1 MATKIQFRRGTAQQW
16 DDTNPILSNG
26 EAGFETDTGRFKVGN
41 GATAWRLLPS
51 ISKADAVAEANEYTD
66 DKISE
71 LVGGAIE
78 SLDTLKEL
86 AEAIGDDP
94 EFFTTLDSRIDLA
107 EADIAT
113 KLTAEIEAGHVWIGN
128 SESEP
133 VVVEL
138 VTANVPEDGNL
149 YFTADRAQDAVA
161 AAIAAGTH
169 VNVSIVYDDENNTI
183 SFTGAQ
189 TYDDNDAVG
198 AVAAAIAAGTH
209 SNVSITFD
217 DANNKLSF
225 ASTIT
230 NEEVQDAMKDA
241 LVHAFHTNVSI
252 SYNDAQNRFEVQ
264 SSGGGGG
271 GGGGTSIG
279 DSAPLLPVIGDLW
292 FRNTTGKFYVNDGV
306 YWVEIASLLA

>member
-16 DDTNPILSNG
+16 HDTNPILSNG

-66 DKISE
+66 DKITE
-71 LVGGAIE
+71 LIGGAIE

-94 EFFTTLDSRIDLA
+94 EFFATLDSRMDLA
-107 EADIAT
+107 EAGIAT
-113 KLTAEIEAGHVWIGN
+113 KLTAEIESGHVWIGN
-128 SESEP
+128 TESEP
-133 VVVEL
+133 VEVEL

-149 YFTADRAQDAVA
+149 YFTTQRAQDAIA
-161 AAIAAGTH
+161 EAIEAGTH

-209 SNVSITFD
+209 SNVTITFD
-217 DANNKLSF
+217 DINNKLSF

-230 NEEVQDAMKDA
+230 NEEVQEAMKNA
-241 LVHAFHTNVSI
+241 LVHAFHTNVSVT
-252 SYNDAQNRFEVQ
+252 YNDAQDRFEFQ
-264 SSGGGGG
+264 SSGGSG

-279 DSAPLLPVIGDLW
+279 DAAPLAPVIGDLW

-306 YWVEIASLLA
+306 YWVEIASLLT